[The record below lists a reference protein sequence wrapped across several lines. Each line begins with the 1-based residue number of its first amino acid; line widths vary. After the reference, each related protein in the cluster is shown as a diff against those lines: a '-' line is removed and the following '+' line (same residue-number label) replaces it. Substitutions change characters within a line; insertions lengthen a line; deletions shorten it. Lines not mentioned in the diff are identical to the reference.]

1 MGAGADECAI
11 CTREGNMKGRREM
24 KKMKL
29 IPLAALAVATAFAL
43 YGCGGGG
50 QQSQTSADES
60 SAAPAETSAAVAA
73 PAPAETSAAVEA
85 SAAPAAAT
93 SDVDPELIAAGDEL
107 KGLVSQYVEQVNKA
121 LESGDVDPYED
132 AIDEIQA
139 KINTLVEKITGLV
152 PTDDPNNPNTVY
164 YSQEIAPIVLRDYA
178 DAAFAYA
185 DALMAKLEK

>member
-1 MGAGADECAI
+1 
-11 CTREGNMKGRREM
+11 M

-50 QQSQTSADES
+50 QQGQTSADET

-73 PAPAETSAAVEA
+73 PAPAETSAAVET

-93 SDVDPELIAAGDEL
+93 GDVNPDLIAAGDEL
-107 KGLVSQYVEQVNKA
+107 KGLVGQYVEQVNQA
-121 LESGDVDPYED
+121 LESGDVDPYKD
-132 AIDEIQA
+132 AIDEIQG
-139 KINTLVEKITGLV
+139 KINPLVDKITAMV
-152 PTDDPNNPNTVY
+152 PTDDPSDPNMVY
-164 YSQEIAPIVLRDYA
+164 YQEEIAPIVLRDYA